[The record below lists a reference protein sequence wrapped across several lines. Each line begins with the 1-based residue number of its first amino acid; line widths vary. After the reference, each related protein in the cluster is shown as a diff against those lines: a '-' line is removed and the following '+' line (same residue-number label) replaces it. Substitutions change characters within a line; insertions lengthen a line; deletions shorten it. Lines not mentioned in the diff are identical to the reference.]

1 MGVFSKI
8 SRCANK
14 STYRHTRIHFFN
26 EKMNVRLAAQTLS
39 QSVCDSLKFM
49 LTIDSSFEDSS
60 ATSEFCAMINNAFD
74 ITNKKTL

>member
-1 MGVFSKI
+1 
-8 SRCANK
+8 
-14 STYRHTRIHFFN
+14 
-26 EKMNVRLAAQTLS
+26 MNVRLAAQTLS